1 MLNASKWRS
10 ARSTSPCPI
19 CGKPDWCQ
27 LAVDGRGAICRRI
40 QSDKPQ
46 KSGGWF
52 HHVNNGAAPMAAD
65 RPAPRP
71 APQPSIQELHLL
83 AWSYQQRDQPTLDA
97 TLRAAAR
104 SQRRVPGAARRRFL
118 GRAPRVVIPDARRR
132 RPRARHPHASD
143 VRQEVLHHRGE
154 GRAFHSARS
163 SRRSPVRLR
172 GPNRHRRD
180 AGPGLRRDRSAEL
193 HGRAAADR
201 GSAEGASS
209 FAGNAITRLVI
220 VADGD
225 APGQRGA
232 QQLAVTARLYC
243 PIVQVITPPAGIKDA
258 RAWKRGGATAAD
270 VERAVWAS
278 PQRQLKVVSTLK
290 GIGE

>member
-52 HHVNNGAAPMAAD
+52 HHVNNGAAPTAAD

-83 AWSYQQRDQPTLDA
+83 AWSFSSAISPPWMQRFAQQLGLSAECLERLDVGFSVERRAWSFPMRDAAGHVLGIRMRAMSGRKFSITGGREGLFIPRDLHGDRLFVCEGPTDTAAMLD
-97 TLRAAAR
+97 
-104 SQRRVPGAARRRFL
+104 L
-118 GRAPRVVIPDARRR
+118 GFDAIG
-132 RPRARHPHASD
+132 RPSCMGGLPLIVDLLKARH
-143 VRQEVLHHRGE
+143 R
-154 GRAFHSARS
+154 
-163 SRRSPVRLR
+163 
-172 GPNRHRRD
+172 
-180 AGPGLRRDRSAEL
+180 
-193 HGRAAADR
+193 
-201 GSAEGASS
+201 
-209 FAGNAITRLVI
+209 AGNGITRLVI

-225 APGQRGA
+225 TPGQRGA